1 MKNKTLFLS
10 LSLSVGA
17 QQKSTHRKVSV
28 WEAFVE
34 GKQEKLS
41 DDGSEMSGKISFFFD
56 VFLLFSLLLFS
67 CVQTKQ
73 HQFFHGSNCCEHII
87 YVEVKKLSK

>member
-10 LSLSVGA
+10 PPVSVHNK
-17 QQKSTHRKVSV
+17 KSTHRKVSV

-41 DDGSEMSGKISFFFD
+41 EDGSEMSGKISFFFD

-73 HQFFHGSNCCEHII
+73 HQFSMDPTAA
-87 YVEVKKLSK
+87 SA